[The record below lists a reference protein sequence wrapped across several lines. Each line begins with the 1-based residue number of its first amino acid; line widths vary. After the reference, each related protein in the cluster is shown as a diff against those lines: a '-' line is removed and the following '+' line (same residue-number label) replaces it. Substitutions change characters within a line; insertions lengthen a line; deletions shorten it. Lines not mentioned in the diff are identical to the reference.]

1 MHLLHVASH
10 MLGVRNLAPMRKGPH
25 LPTGAGGG
33 ADTQPQ
39 ARSCLRSPSLP
50 PGSSLSG
57 PVKGVKLLE
66 MSGWERRDTFT
77 LHVLRFFFVG
87 RDKTWRS
94 GQKLAGRLWSD
105 LNVPVM
111 AWPYRNLP
119 AHLHNQFR
127 PGKCGGEESGVG
139 GSTAEVQKVRVQ
151 KNLW

>member
-1 MHLLHVASH
+1 MSGTWPLQGRVFIYPPGR
-10 MLGVRNLAPMRKGPH
+10 GV
-25 LPTGAGGG
+25 
-33 ADTQPQ
+33 DTQPQ

-50 PGSSLSG
+50 SGPSLLG
-57 PVKGVKLLE
+57 PVKGAKLLE
-66 MSGWERRDTFT
+66 ISSWEQRDTFT
-77 LHVLRFFFVG
+77 LHSLRFFFVG

-94 GQKLAGRLWSD
+94 GQKLAGRLWSN

-127 PGKCGGEESGVG
+127 PGKCVLWGVG
-139 GSTAEVQKVRVQ
+139 GGRGGGAAEVQKVRVQ